1 MATMKLEASK
11 LELINEILNINS
23 CQTLN
28 SIKNFIREITVSLQP
43 IDTTLMNKED
53 FFAQIDLAKASIERG
68 EGTKV
73 RDVQELHSFLEEL

>member
-23 CQTLN
+23 GKTLDR
-28 SIKNFIREITVSLQP
+28 IKDFIKEITTSFKP